1 MAQRRESREHYARWF
16 AALFDTYGAPLARL
30 ASSYARA
37 RGEQDDLFQEIM
49 IALWRALPAYRGDC
63 SERTYVYR
71 IAHNRAMSYLS
82 RRRPMV
88 GNLDE
93 EGELPAPGPD
103 ARAGA
108 LARRRGRAPCSRRRV
123 PPGWPP
129 GGRRPCARRA
139 GLQGDRRRAGHQG
152 EQRRRASH
160 AGAHAAPQAGG
171 GTTSQATPSST
182 PGNSSGRRATPY
194 HRGCGS
200 ALNARSAASDT
211 SRWWP

>member
-93 EGELPAPGPD
+93 EGELPTPIPTPEQALSRGEEA
-103 ARAGA
+103 ARLAAAVACLPVGHRGVVA
-108 LARRRGRAPCSRRRV
+108 LALDGLDYKEIADVLGISESNVGARLTRARTQLRRLLEGR
-123 PPGWPP
+123 
-129 GGRRPCARRA
+129 
-139 GLQGDRRRAGHQG
+139 
-152 EQRRRASH
+152 
-160 AGAHAAPQAGG
+160 
-171 GTTSQATPSST
+171 T
-182 PGNSSGRRATPY
+182 
-194 HRGCGS
+194 
-200 ALNARSAASDT
+200 
-211 SRWWP
+211 